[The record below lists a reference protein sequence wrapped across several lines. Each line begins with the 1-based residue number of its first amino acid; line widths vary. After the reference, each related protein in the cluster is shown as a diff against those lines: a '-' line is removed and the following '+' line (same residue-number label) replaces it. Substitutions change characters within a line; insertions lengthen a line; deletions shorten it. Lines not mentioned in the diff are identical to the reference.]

1 MKQET
6 YPSTEFTGQKF
17 VPVFYRALA
26 DWHEGGKVGLDPRDN
41 WEIRSKLDHV
51 WMTCITKQKTPAFFD
66 HMIYRLKPL
75 PKRRVA
81 IGYANV
87 DGEAG
92 VNNGS
97 NWKTLVAPETV
108 APAEGKEYFA
118 KGRVHTWYNNDI
130 GCKQDLRSGR
140 VFLCCEDSN
149 DMEDFLTLCRNGCEM
164 TNTTLKP

>member
-17 VPVFYRALA
+17 ASVFYRAMA
-26 DWHEGGKVGLDPRDN
+26 DWYDGGKVGLDPRDN
-41 WEIRSKLDHV
+41 CEICSGSYV
-51 WMTCITKQKTPAFFD
+51 WTTCITTQQTPAFIGD
-66 HMIYRLKPL
+66 MLYRFKPT
-75 PKRRVA
+75 PKRMVT

-87 DGEAG
+87 DGGAG

-118 KGRVHTWYNNDI
+118 EGRAHTWYNNDI